1 MTDNAPLDLGR
12 RERQIM
18 EVIYR
23 RGQATVAEVREAL
36 EDPPGYSAVR
46 TFLNILEE
54 KGHLTHQQ
62 VGLRYLYHPTHPRD
76 EAGKA
81 ALKQVLRTFY
91 EGSIANS
98 VAALLNDAESLSP
111 DEIAQL
117 IRLIDRAREEGR

>member
-1 MTDNAPLDLGR
+1 MADNALDLGR

-23 RGQATVAEVREAL
+23 RGQATVAEVRAAL
-36 EDPPGYSAVR
+36 DDPPGYSAVR

-54 KGHLTHQQ
+54 KGHLTHEQ
-62 VGLRYLYHPTHPRD
+62 VGLRYVYRPTHPRD

-81 ALKQVLRTFY
+81 ALRQVLRTFY

-98 VAALLNDAESLSP
+98 VAALLEAESLP
-111 DEIAQL
+111 PEELEQL
-117 IRLIDRAREEGR
+117 TRLIDRARKEGR

>member
-23 RGQATVAEVREAL
+23 RGQATVAEVRAAL
-36 EDPPGYSAVR
+36 DDPPGYSAVR

-54 KGHLTHQQ
+54 KGHLTHEQI
-62 VGLRYLYHPTHPRD
+62 GMRYVYRPTHPRD

-81 ALKQVLRTFY
+81 ALQQVLRTFY

-98 VAALLNDAESLSP
+98 VAALLDTEALSP
-111 DEIAQL
+111 EELEQL
-117 IRLIDRAREEGR
+117 TRLIEQARKEGR

>member
-23 RGQATVAEVREAL
+23 RGQATVAEVRAAL
-36 EDPPGYSAVR
+36 DDPPSYSAVR

-54 KGHLTHQQ
+54 KGHLTHRQ
-62 VGLRYLYHPTHPRD
+62 VGLRYVYCPTHPRD

-81 ALKQVLRTFY
+81 ALQQVLRTFY

-98 VAALLNDAESLSP
+98 VAALLEAESLSP
-111 DEIAQL
+111 EELEQL
-117 IRLIDRAREEGR
+117 TRLIDRARKEGR

>member
-1 MTDNAPLDLGR
+1 MADNAPLDLGR

-23 RGQATVAEVREAL
+23 RGQATVAEVRAAL
-36 EDPPGYSAVR
+36 DDPPSYSAVR

-62 VGLRYLYHPTHPRD
+62 VGLRYVYYPTHPRD

-81 ALKQVLRTFY
+81 ALQQVLRTFY

-98 VAALLNDAESLSP
+98 VAALLEGESLSP
-111 DEIAQL
+111 EELEQL
-117 IRLIDRAREEGR
+117 TRLIDRARKEGR

>member
-1 MTDNAPLDLGR
+1 MADNALDLGR
-12 RERQIM
+12 RERQMM

-23 RGQATVAEVREAL
+23 RGQATVTEVREAL
-36 EDPPGYSAVR
+36 DDPPGYSAVR

-54 KGHLTHQQ
+54 KGHLTHEQ
-62 VGLRYLYHPTHPRD
+62 VGLRYVYRPTHPRD

-98 VAALLNDAESLSP
+98 VAALLEAESLSP
-111 DEIAQL
+111 EELEQL
-117 IRLIDRAREEGR
+117 TRLIDRARKEGR